1 MLIIV
6 LTKIT
11 IMRTKPPG
19 SYTINKVINN
29 YMDKNMV
36 NKSKLIDHLLD
47 EFFQSRK
54 AIPKKFKK

>member
-1 MLIIV
+1 
-6 LTKIT
+6 
-11 IMRTKPPG
+11 MRTKPPG